1 MTITINHFLIASF
14 LLFSIGLL
22 GVLVR
27 RNFLTVLMSVE
38 LMLNAV
44 NLNLVAFSR
53 RLSDLTGQVFSVF
66 VITIAAGEA
75 AIGLALANNQDL
87 NVTVNAAEATRFSLF
102 QSQGIYDPLVSAT
115 VSRSLQA
122 TTRSPSS

>member
-1 MTITINHFLIASF
+1 MTITINHYLIVSF
-14 LLFSIGLL
+14 LLFSIGFF

-44 NLNLVAFSR
+44 NLNLIAFSR
-53 RLSDLTGQVFSVF
+53 RLSDLTGHVFAVF

-75 AIGLALANNQDL
+75 AIGLGLTIALFRQRKTL
-87 NVTVNAAEATRFSLF
+87 NVEEASTLK
-102 QSQGIYDPLVSAT
+102 G
-115 VSRSLQA
+115 
-122 TTRSPSS
+122 

>member
-1 MTITINHFLIASF
+1 MTITINHFLIVSF
-14 LLFSIGLL
+14 LLFAIGFF

-44 NLNLVAFSR
+44 NINLVAFSK
-53 RLSDLTGQVFSVF
+53 RLSSLTGQVFSVF

-75 AIGLALANNQDL
+75 AIGLALTISLFRQRKTL
-87 NVTVNAAEATRFSLF
+87 NVEEANTL
-102 QSQGIYDPLVSAT
+102 QG
-115 VSRSLQA
+115 
-122 TTRSPSS
+122 

>member
-1 MTITINHFLIASF
+1 MPAPGVPMEQSVTITINHYLVVSF
-14 LLFSIGLL
+14 LLFTIGFM

-27 RNFLTVLMSVE
+27 RNFLTILMSIE

-44 NLNLVAFSR
+44 NLNLIAFSR

-75 AIGLALANNQDL
+75 AIGLALTISYFRQRKTLD
-87 NVTVNAAEATRFSLF
+87 VEEAHTM
-102 QSQGIYDPLVSAT
+102 QG
-115 VSRSLQA
+115 
-122 TTRSPSS
+122 

>member
-1 MTITINHFLIASF
+1 VTVTINHFLILSF
-14 LLFSIGLL
+14 LLFGIGFF

-44 NLNLVAFSR
+44 NLNLIAFSR
-53 RLSDLTGQVFSVF
+53 RLSDLTGHVFSIF

-75 AIGLALANNQDL
+75 AIGLALTISLYRQRKTL
-87 NVTVNAAEATRFSLF
+87 NVEEASTLK
-102 QSQGIYDPLVSAT
+102 G
-115 VSRSLQA
+115 
-122 TTRSPSS
+122 

>member
-1 MTITINHFLIASF
+1 VTITINHVLVVSF
-14 LLFSIGLL
+14 LLFSIGLF

-44 NLNLVAFSR
+44 NLNLIAFSS

-75 AIGLALANNQDL
+75 AIGLALTISLFRQQRTL
-87 NVTVNAAEATRFSLF
+87 NVEEAS
-102 QSQGIYDPLVSAT
+102 SMQG
-115 VSRSLQA
+115 
-122 TTRSPSS
+122 

>member
-1 MTITINHFLIASF
+1 MSAMGQFVEHYVLLSAVIFTIGAVGF
-14 LLFSIGLL
+14 
-22 GVLVR
+22 LVR
-27 RNFLTVLMSVE
+27 RNVLVQLMSIE

-75 AIGLALANNQDL
+75 AIGLALTISLFRQRKTL
-87 NVTVNAAEATRFSLF
+87 NVEEADTMR
-102 QSQGIYDPLVSAT
+102 G
-115 VSRSLQA
+115 
-122 TTRSPSS
+122 

>member
-1 MTITINHFLIASF
+1 MTITINHFLVVSF
-14 LLFSIGLL
+14 LLFAIGFF

-44 NLNLVAFSR
+44 NINLVAFSK
-53 RLSDLTGQVFSVF
+53 RLSSLTGQVFSVF

-75 AIGLALANNQDL
+75 AIGLAL
-87 NVTVNAAEATRFSLF
+87 TISLF
-102 QSQGIYDPLVSAT
+102 RQRKTLNIEEANTLQG
-115 VSRSLQA
+115 
-122 TTRSPSS
+122 

>member
-1 MTITINHFLIASF
+1 MTITLNHYLVVSF
-14 LLFSIGLL
+14 LLFAIGFF

-44 NLNLVAFSR
+44 NLNLIAFSQ
-53 RLSDLTGQVFSVF
+53 RLSDLTGQVFAIF

-75 AIGLALANNQDL
+75 AIGLALTISLFRQRRTL
-87 NVTVNAAEATRFSLF
+87 NVEEASTMH
-102 QSQGIYDPLVSAT
+102 G
-115 VSRSLQA
+115 
-122 TTRSPSS
+122 

>member
-1 MTITINHFLIASF
+1 MTVTINHFLIVSF
-14 LLFSIGLL
+14 LLFSIGFF

-44 NLNLVAFSR
+44 NLNLVAFSK
-53 RLSDLTGQVFSVF
+53 RLSSLTGQVFSVF

-75 AIGLALANNQDL
+75 AIGLALTISLFRQRKTL
-87 NVTVNAAEATRFSLF
+87 NVEEANTML
-102 QSQGIYDPLVSAT
+102 G
-115 VSRSLQA
+115 
-122 TTRSPSS
+122 

>member
-1 MTITINHFLIASF
+1 VAGYRCSARGPAPGPYERPPTTDHPGLMTITINHYLIVSF
-14 LLFSIGLL
+14 LLFSVGFL

-27 RNFLTVLMSVE
+27 RNLLTVLMSIE
-38 LMLNAV
+38 LMMNAV

-75 AIGLALANNQDL
+75 AIGLALTISLFRQRNTL
-87 NVTVNAAEATRFSLF
+87 NVEEADTMR
-102 QSQGIYDPLVSAT
+102 G
-115 VSRSLQA
+115 
-122 TTRSPSS
+122 

>member
-1 MTITINHFLIASF
+1 VTITLNHYLVTSF

-44 NLNLVAFSR
+44 NLNLIAFSR
-53 RLSDLTGQVFSVF
+53 WLSDLTGQVFSVF

-75 AIGLALANNQDL
+75 AIGLALTLSLYRQKKTL
-87 NVTVNAAEATRFSLF
+87 NVDEAAELK
-102 QSQGIYDPLVSAT
+102 G
-115 VSRSLQA
+115 
-122 TTRSPSS
+122 

>member
-1 MTITINHFLIASF
+1 MTITLNHYLVVSF
-14 LLFSIGLL
+14 LLFAIGFF

-44 NLNLVAFSR
+44 NLNLVAFSQ
-53 RLSDLTGQVFSVF
+53 RLSDLTGQVFAIF

-75 AIGLALANNQDL
+75 AIGLALTISLFRQRRTL
-87 NVTVNAAEATRFSLF
+87 NVEEASTMH
-102 QSQGIYDPLVSAT
+102 G
-115 VSRSLQA
+115 
-122 TTRSPSS
+122 

>member
-1 MTITINHFLIASF
+1 MTINHFLILSF
-14 LLFSIGLL
+14 LLFAIGFF

-27 RNFLTVLMSVE
+27 RNFLTVLMSIE

-44 NLNLVAFSR
+44 NINFIAFSR

-75 AIGLALANNQDL
+75 AIGLALTISLFRQRKTL
-87 NVTVNAAEATRFSLF
+87 NVEEANTMK
-102 QSQGIYDPLVSAT
+102 G
-115 VSRSLQA
+115 
-122 TTRSPSS
+122 

>member
-1 MTITINHFLIASF
+1 VNITINHYLVVSF

-44 NLNLVAFSR
+44 NLNLIAFSR
-53 RLSDLTGQVFSVF
+53 RLSDLTGQVFSIF

-75 AIGLALANNQDL
+75 AVGLALTISFFRQKKTL
-87 NVTVNAAEATRFSLF
+87 NVEEASTMR
-102 QSQGIYDPLVSAT
+102 G
-115 VSRSLQA
+115 
-122 TTRSPSS
+122 

>member
-1 MTITINHFLIASF
+1 MTINHFLVASF
-14 LLFSIGLL
+14 LLFAIGFF

-53 RLSDLTGQVFSVF
+53 RLSDLTGQVFSIF

-75 AIGLALANNQDL
+75 AVGLALTISLFRQRKTL
-87 NVTVNAAEATRFSLF
+87 NVEEANTMK
-102 QSQGIYDPLVSAT
+102 G
-115 VSRSLQA
+115 
-122 TTRSPSS
+122 

>member
-14 LLFSIGLL
+14 VLFSIGFF

-44 NLNLVAFSR
+44 NLNFIAFSWK
-53 RLSDLTGQVFSVF
+53 LSDLTGQVFSIF

-75 AIGLALANNQDL
+75 AIGLALTISLFRQRRTL
-87 NVTVNAAEATRFSLF
+87 NVEEASTMR
-102 QSQGIYDPLVSAT
+102 G
-115 VSRSLQA
+115 
-122 TTRSPSS
+122 

>member
-1 MTITINHFLIASF
+1 MTITINHYLIVSF

-44 NLNLVAFSR
+44 NLNLIAFSW
-53 RLSDLTGQVFSVF
+53 RLSDLTGQVFAIF

-75 AIGLALANNQDL
+75 AIGLALTIALFRQRRTL
-87 NVTVNAAEATRFSLF
+87 NVEEASTLK
-102 QSQGIYDPLVSAT
+102 G
-115 VSRSLQA
+115 
-122 TTRSPSS
+122 

>member
-1 MTITINHFLIASF
+1 MTITLNHYLVVSF
-14 LLFSIGLL
+14 LLFAIGFF

-44 NLNLVAFSR
+44 NLNLVAFSQ
-53 RLSDLTGQVFSVF
+53 RLSDLTGQVFAIF

-75 AIGLALANNQDL
+75 AIGLALTISLFRQRRTL
-87 NVTVNAAEATRFSLF
+87 NVEEASTM
-102 QSQGIYDPLVSAT
+102 QG
-115 VSRSLQA
+115 
-122 TTRSPSS
+122 